1 MKGEEGG
8 RKRKGGERRGGRK
21 KVRDKGMAGWLNGRK
36 GGLKEE
42 RKKGLR
48 DK

>member
-1 MKGEEGG
+1 MKAEEGG
-8 RKRKGGERRGGRK
+8 RKRKGGERRGRKEGRK

-42 RKKGLR
+42 RK
-48 DK
+48 D